1 MAKKREPFRVGIIVG
16 PKGLH
21 SLGVTHGD
29 WDSGCDFLQSARPLI
44 TDFVDR
50 FRTAY
55 SKWASEKTVPLREE
69 PRK

>member
-44 TDFVDR
+44 TDFADR

-69 PRK
+69 LRK